1 MNPRYCKFHL
11 LLILLLASSWA
22 LHRLMHRLQS
32 SRYLAPV
39 IVDARDS
46 ETALALGLQVPL
58 GCIDTTTLELIPRLS
73 NNISSE
79 LIKRRD
85 EIIEKSKNMGPES
98 ALREVYGIGEATAR
112 HLLKYL
118 ALTHDCREPLAT
130 YNPPNYFP

>member
-11 LLILLLASSWA
+11 LLILLLTSSWG
-22 LHRLMHRLQS
+22 LQRLVQLFQGS
-32 SRYLAPV
+32 PYLAPV
-39 IVDARDS
+39 IVDARDA

-58 GCIDTTTLELIPRLS
+58 GCIDATTLELIPKLS
-73 NNISSE
+73 TNISSE

-98 ALREVYGIGEATAR
+98 ALREIYGIGEATAR

>member
-1 MNPRYCKFHL
+1 LVQL
-11 LLILLLASSWA
+11 LQGSP
-22 LHRLMHRLQS
+22 
-32 SRYLAPV
+32 YLAPA
-39 IVDARDS
+39 IVDARDA

-58 GCIDTTTLELIPRLS
+58 GCIDATTLELIPKLS
-73 NNISSE
+73 TNISSE

-85 EIIEKSKNMGPES
+85 EIIDKSKNVGPES
-98 ALREVYGIGEATAR
+98 ALREIYGIGEATAR